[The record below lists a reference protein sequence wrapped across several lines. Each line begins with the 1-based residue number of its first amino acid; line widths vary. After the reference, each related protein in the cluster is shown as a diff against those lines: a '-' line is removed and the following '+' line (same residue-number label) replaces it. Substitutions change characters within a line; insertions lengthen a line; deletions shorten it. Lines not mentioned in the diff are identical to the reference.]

1 MTQQKPYRVL
11 IVDDHEVVRSG
22 IRAILESQAGVE
34 VCCEAAN
41 GLEAVEHV
49 RTGKP
54 DLVLLDLTMPEMNG
68 LEVVRIIRQ
77 ISPESD
83 VLILSMHFSE
93 VIVRETLRA
102 GASGYLL
109 KSDASEELLIALDH
123 LRRGKPYF
131 TSRLAAFMAKDC
143 CHGANTDPACLVGE
157 TPLSR
162 REIEILQLLAEG
174 NSNKQIAARLGISTR
189 TVESHRDHIMHKMN
203 FLNLAE
209 LIRFALRNNLVA
221 R

>member
-1 MTQQKPYRVL
+1 MNQQKPYRVL

-22 IRAILESQAGVE
+22 IRAILESQVGVE

-41 GLEAVEHV
+41 GVEAIEHV

-93 VIVRETLRA
+93 VVVRETLRA
-102 GASGYLL
+102 GARGYLL
-109 KSDASEELLIALDH
+109 KSDASDELLIALEH
-123 LRRGKPYF
+123 LRQGKTYF
-131 TSRLAAFMAKDC
+131 TSRLAAFMAKDD
-143 CHGANTDPACLVGE
+143 CHGANTDAACLVGE

-174 NSNKQIAARLGISTR
+174 NSNKQTAARLGISTR